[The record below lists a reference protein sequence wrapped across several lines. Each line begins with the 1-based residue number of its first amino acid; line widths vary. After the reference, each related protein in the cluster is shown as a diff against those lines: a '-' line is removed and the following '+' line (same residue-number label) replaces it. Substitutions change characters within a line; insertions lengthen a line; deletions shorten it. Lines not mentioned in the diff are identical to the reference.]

1 MNRYKVVDKAELID
15 KNDGYWK
22 ISPRYDMRIHF
33 KVISED
39 KNEQQMAEIKML
51 DMWFRKNSYNNM
63 NLELTRDG
71 IKGRYSYQMKD

>member
-1 MNRYKVVDKAELID
+1 
-15 KNDGYWK
+15 
-22 ISPRYDMRIHF
+22 MRIHF

-51 DMWFRKNSYNNM
+51 DTWFRKNYYRNM